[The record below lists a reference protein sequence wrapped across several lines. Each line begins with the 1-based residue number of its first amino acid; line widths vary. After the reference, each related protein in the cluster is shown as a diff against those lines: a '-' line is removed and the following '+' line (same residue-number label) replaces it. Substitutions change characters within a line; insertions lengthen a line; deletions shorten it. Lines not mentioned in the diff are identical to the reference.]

1 MLQIDGIIS
10 LFRVII
16 FQTLKKNR
24 KGNDSNIEVDLR
36 GKKIDEVKGFGTNL
50 KFNQVVGVINKED
63 EQRFKRMI
71 FRVTKGNVWM
81 TVLDIE

>member
-1 MLQIDGIIS
+1 MQQIDGIII
-10 LFRVII
+10 LYRVNNVYILYSKGHESNTDVDII
-16 FQTLKKNR
+16 
-24 KGNDSNIEVDLR
+24 
-36 GKKIDEVKGFGTNL
+36 GKRIDEFKGLGVNL
-50 KFNQVVGVINKED
+50 RFNQVVGVINKVD